1 MFTLEEFVVQTGST
15 SSLPPEMLVLHGLRG
30 PEPERKWAQTSIRMK
45 KMVLHCLFFFSL
57 ISGTSATRRSFNK
70 KTVQCWITFLMFVAA
85 CLAWDNNELT
95 IRQNDAKNTKHQEK
109 GTKKTQLIGKA
120 SAFQH
125 VLSSPNA
132 LQRTPRRFIARRQ
145 GMCLLYYSHRRWRV
159 GCEYILMRQLM
170 RFWVGL
176 RTICYICMLHSFVPG
191 YLLSVPLDMRLCQ
204 LTGLSR
210 SVQVFLMLTRFKN
223 FRKHRWAHRCFSSIV
238 LGFGQT
244 WGDGYTHILCW
255 PHARAFPELSR
266 YVIISSWLG
275 SFQPQRLHVLMFE
288 FGCLVSLVTPI
299 WK

>member
-1 MFTLEEFVVQTGST
+1 MFTLEEFVCADRVYKLTTSRNACTSRSTRAWTGTKVSANIDQGEKNG
-15 SSLPPEMLVLHGLRG
+15 SSL
-30 PEPERKWAQTSIRMK
+30 SI
-45 KMVLHCLFFFSL
+45 LLQFDLWNFS
-57 ISGTSATRRSFNK
+57 NK
-70 KTVQCWITFLMFVAA
+70 KKLQQKNSTMLDYIPHVCG
-85 CLAWDNNELT
+85 CLPCMGQQWADNSSK
-95 IRQNDAKNTKHQEK
+95 RCKKHKPPRKRYKKNTINWNK
-109 GTKKTQLIGKA
+109 

-132 LQRTPRRFIARRQ
+132 LQRKPRRFIARRQ

-191 YLLSVPLDMRLCQ
+191 YRLSVPLDMRLCQ